1 MKKFTVTALLTLS
14 GLVSAG
20 SAFGQIKHEVKAYI
34 PFEFSVGNKVL
45 PAGNYLFDS
54 ESTPIA
60 DNQVL
65 IQNVDQPRYAV
76 LVRGTDGPWQALPIY
91 TADRGRLVFDVYEGE
106 HFLREVRG
114 PLNAVNAEIPL
125 SSAEKGVQRGIA
137 ASHVTQTS
145 IVAGQ

>member
-1 MKKFTVTALLTLS
+1 MKKFAVTALLSLT

-20 SAFGQIKHEVKAYI
+20 SAFGQIKHEVKAYV

-45 PAGNYLFDS
+45 PAGNYVFDS

-60 DNQVL
+60 DNQVR
-65 IQNVDQPRYAV
+65 IQSVDQPRYAM
-76 LVRGTDGPWQALPIY
+76 LVRGTDGPWQALPLY
-91 TADRGRLVFDVYEGE
+91 TVDRAHLVFDVYEGE
-106 HFLREVRG
+106 HFLRAVRG

-125 SSAEKGVQRGIA
+125 SSAEKGAQRSNV
-137 ASHVTQTS
+137 ASHVVQTS